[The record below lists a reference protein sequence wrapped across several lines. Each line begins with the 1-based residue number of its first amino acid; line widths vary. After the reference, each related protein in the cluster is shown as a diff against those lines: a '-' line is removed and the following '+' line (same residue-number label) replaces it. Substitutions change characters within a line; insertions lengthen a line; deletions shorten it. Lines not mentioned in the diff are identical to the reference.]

1 MASPEQVPHILADD
15 RDDRRNGTFGLV
27 VIGGSAGAIEA
38 LTRLTRMLRPDLDAA
53 VLVVV
58 HIGPDA
64 RSRLPELLA
73 RSGPLP
79 AAHARDGEVL
89 GPGRIL
95 VAPPDHHLIV
105 NDDTIRLVRGPHENR
120 HRPAVDPLF
129 RSAARSI
136 DHPLIAVVLSGALDD
151 GAVGARLVQQSG
163 GLVVVQDPADAIVTG
178 MPRSVIELM
187 EPTAILSA
195 DQIGARLPALLSEA
209 RALERRV
216 LPDTILARED
226 RRESP
231 LLEDPGPAAAAGD
244 ALPDEPPGAPSELAC
259 PACGGVLWEQSP
271 AGGLRFRCRTGHGFT
286 AASLLAAQNEGL
298 ETALWSALRA
308 LEEQATLSRRVAE
321 RSEAIGAEKT
331 RTRLL
336 HRAEFAEEQALVIR
350 QLLADEDMRR
360 LGADDVPDV
369 A

>member
-1 MASPEQVPHILADD
+1 MASSEPAPHVVADTPD
-15 RDDRRNGTFGLV
+15 NGRNGAYGLV
-27 VIGGSAGAIEA
+27 VIGGSAGGIEA

-58 HIGPDA
+58 HMGPDA
-64 RSRLPELLA
+64 RSRLPELLE
-73 RSGPLP
+73 RWGPLP
-79 AAHARDGEVL
+79 AAHARDGDAL

-105 NDDTIRLVRGPHENR
+105 NDGTVRLVRGPHENL

-129 RSAARSI
+129 RSAARST

-163 GLVVVQDPADAIVTG
+163 GLVVVQDPDDAIVTG
-178 MPRSVIELM
+178 MPRSTIDLL

-195 DQIGARLPALLSEA
+195 DQIGARLPDLLVEA
-209 RALERRV
+209 RALERRA
-216 LPDTILARED
+216 LPDTILGRED
-226 RRESP
+226 RRESA
-231 LLEDPGPAAAAGD
+231 LVEDPGPSAAVAGD
-244 ALPDEPPGAPSELAC
+244 LPDEPPGVPSELAC
-259 PACGGVLWEQSP
+259 PACGGVVWEQSP
-271 AGGLRFRCRTGHGFT
+271 AGGLRFRCRTGHGFS

-308 LEEQATLSRRVAE
+308 LEEQAALSRRVAE
-321 RSEAIGAEKT
+321 RSEAIGAERT

-336 HRAEFAEEQALVIR
+336 RRAEFAEDQALVIR
-350 QLLADEDMRR
+350 QLLADEDLRR
-360 LGADDVPDV
+360 RGADDAPDV